1 MHSYLYFHSRR
12 RQVHGVLEVAVISSD
27 CVRAQEARNRPFA
40 GPDEVPGL
48 ESGDSNG
55 SCIVFVGGTGTT
67 SERVACIPIVK
78 IHHVTRAS

>member
-1 MHSYLYFHSRR
+1 M
-12 RQVHGVLEVAVISSD
+12 ISSD
-27 CVRAQEARNRPFA
+27 CMCAHKARNRPFA

-48 ESGDSNG
+48 ESGGSNG